1 MDGWI
6 AVTILEGLTVGMII
20 VAIIVAVIR
29 DRRK

>member
-20 VAIIVAVIR
+20 VSIVVAVIR

>member
-6 AVTILEGLTVGMII
+6 AVMILEGLTVGMII
-20 VAIIVAVIR
+20 VSIIVAVIR